1 MLFRVAL
8 TLTVYAG
15 IALANPPA
23 NPFSIDQD
31 APDLMSSPAPVKQVT
46 PETSLPKDEPE
57 TIAPKAQTEASTEK
71 ETPSKLN
78 PTIPKLTAP
87 VIDQAGILGPNQVS
101 ELSREIISI
110 RKSGGPQIQVLIV
123 KNLEGFPI
131 EEYSIAVAEAWKI
144 GSKEKGDGVIILMSQ
159 DDREVRIEVGEGIE
173 GDLTDAESHQVI
185 QYGMIP
191 EFRKGDFYKGFKVAI
206 ESIAAKF
213 GVKSLNGRDLTPP
226 EKLVKMRRS
235 NAQLASLLLPVII
248 FFITFPFFM
257 KLLGKN
263 PVIRSFAGAAYLGA
277 LTFFLVGHLFFILL
291 AIFIGFFIGLV
302 GPLNFLMV
310 MLSNSGRGGY
320 GRGGFGGGGGWSG
333 GGGGFSGGG
342 ASGRW

>member
-1 MLFRVAL
+1 MLFRVVL

-15 IALANPPA
+15 IAFANPPA

-31 APDLMSSPAPVKQVT
+31 APDLMSSPAPAKQAT
-46 PETSLPKDEPE
+46 PATSLAKDEPSD
-57 TIAPKAQTEASTEK
+57 ASTEK

-101 ELSREIISI
+101 ELSREIVSI

-123 KNLEGFPI
+123 KSLEGFPI
-131 EEYSIAVAEAWKI
+131 EDYSIAVAEAWKI
-144 GSKEKGDGVIILMSQ
+144 GSKEKGDGVIILMSKN
-159 DDREVRIEVGEGIE
+159 DREVRIEVGEGIE
-173 GDLTDAESHQVI
+173 GDLTDVESHQII

-191 EFRKGDFYKGFKVAI
+191 EFRKGDFYKGFKVAV

-226 EKLVKMRRS
+226 DKLVKMRRS
-235 NAQLASLLLPVII
+235 KAQLASLLLPVII
-248 FFITFPFFM
+248 FFITFPFLM

-263 PVIRSFAGAAYLGA
+263 PVVRSFAGAAYLGA

-291 AIFIGFFIGLV
+291 AVFIGFFIGLV

-320 GRGGFGGGGGWSG
+320 GRGGFGGGGGGWSG